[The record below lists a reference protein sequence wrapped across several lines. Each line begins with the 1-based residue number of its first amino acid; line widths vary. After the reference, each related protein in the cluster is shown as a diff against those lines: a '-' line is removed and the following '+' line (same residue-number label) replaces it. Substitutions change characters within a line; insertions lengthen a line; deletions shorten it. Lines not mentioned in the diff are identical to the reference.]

1 MSPHE
6 HKRRSEKK
14 FQRIITHRQRD
25 VIKNAMPKNEDRK
38 VLRLQCFP
46 LYSILKAVGRVEV
59 DFFTLDI
66 EGSEFAVMESMLED
80 ANDFKLSVA
89 AIEFSHMDLWVN
101 KGTFMEFDYM
111 MRRNGYKKNAFLEHD
126 VIYEKHN
133 VTRVI

>member
-1 MSPHE
+1 
-6 HKRRSEKK
+6 
-14 FQRIITHRQRD
+14 
-25 VIKNAMPKNEDRK
+25 MPKNEDRK